1 MSMVDILLKDKQQ
14 YLHAVYVL
22 TLDALL
28 QTHGCSYREFENML
42 EACLMDKIP
51 SVGREVK
58 NIICHSLQ
66 LNQKSNTFGTGF
78 ACLR

>member
-1 MSMVDILLKDKQQ
+1 MVDLLLKDIKK

-22 TLDALL
+22 TMDALL
-28 QTHGCSYREFENML
+28 QTHGCNYREFENML

-51 SVGREVK
+51 SVGGEVM

-66 LNQKSNTFGTGF
+66 LNQKSKTFGTGF
-78 ACLR
+78 VCLR